1 MNFVHP
7 SFLWALLV
15 LAIPII
21 VHFFNFRRLKKVY
34 FTNVRFLQVVKT
46 ETNSFKKVKELL
58 ILLSRLAFLAALVLA
73 FAQPFFPSEN
83 RKSVYNTKSLI
94 SMYLDNSYSMQGEIG
109 NKKHLDIGKENITD
123 LLRIFP
129 QSANFQLLTNDFRA
143 KEQFVT
149 NGRKMEDMLAETKF
163 SSKSRDFQAI
173 NNRQI
178 SFLSRITPNAGANAA
193 DQKNQIFWFSDFQK
207 STAGNLQKLNLDTTN
222 RYYLVPIKS
231 EKAFNVAID
240 SVWLNNPFVKELEN
254 STLNFTIHNYS
265 DENIDNKVIKLF
277 IDELQISTA
286 SVSVPAQSKINAS
299 FNFVAQGKGT
309 KKGRVSFEDFP
320 IVFDNDYFFTVQI
333 APIINILSISQSA
346 GGTYIRQVYAG
357 ENTFRTFNFDANNLD
372 IKELEN
378 ADLVVLSGLTSIS
391 GDISKKVQDFVRSGG
406 SVAVFPSSTPEKESY
421 NEFLKNLGI
430 RNVQTIS
437 KTDSLGKNAN
447 KVLLPP
453 DMGQPFFR
461 DVFEQSTKNISMPY
475 ANAVISWV
483 SNGATLL
490 SFKNSRPFLT
500 QANAGRGKA
509 YLFASPLEQPFSDLA
524 KNAIFVPIMYKIA
537 SQSKKGNNSLSYNFK
552 EKSIR
557 LKIVALKTK
566 NPVFKLVKPNQEL
579 IPSQRLLG
587 DELFLDLPEQ
597 TLEAGYYDVV
607 LDGKV
612 ITSVAFNYGKEES
625 EMGFY
630 STEELKNIFS
640 KQKNVQI
647 YESASKEFV
656 KDFKDKNIG
665 VSLWKYFVVLALI
678 FILAEILL
686 IRFLK

>member
-1 MNFVHP
+1 MNFVYP

-58 ILLSRLAFLAALVLA
+58 ILLSRLAFLTALVLA

-83 RKSVYNTKSLI
+83 RKSVYNTNSLI

-109 NKKHLDIGKENITD
+109 NKKHLDIGKENITE

-129 QSANFQLLTNDFRA
+129 QSANFQLLTNDFKS

-149 NGRKMEDMLAETKF
+149 NGKKIEDMLAETKF

-173 NNRQI
+173 NNRQM
-178 SFLSRITPNAGANAA
+178 SFLSRLAPTNK

-207 STAGNLQKLNLDTTN
+207 STAGNLQKLSLDTTN
-222 RYYLVPIKS
+222 RYYFVPIKS
-231 EKAFNVAID
+231 EKSFNLAID
-240 SVWLNNPFVKELEN
+240 SAWLNNPFVKELEN

-277 IDELQISTA
+277 IDEQQISTA

-309 KKGRVSFEDFP
+309 KKGRISFDDFP

-346 GGTYIRQVYAG
+346 GGTYIRHVYAG
-357 ENTFRTFNFDANNLD
+357 ENAFRTFNFDANNLD
-372 IKELEN
+372 LKELEN
-378 ADLVVLSGLTSIS
+378 ADLVVLSGLANIS
-391 GDISKKVQDFVRSGG
+391 EDLSKKIQDFVRSGG
-406 SVAVFPSSTPEKESY
+406 SVAVFPSSTFEKESY
-421 NEFLKNLGI
+421 NNFLKDLGI
-430 RNVQTIS
+430 RNIQSIS

-552 EKSIR
+552 EKSIS
-557 LKIVALKTK
+557 LKVVAPKTK

-612 ITSVAFNYGKEES
+612 VTSVAFNYSKEES
-625 EMGFY
+625 EMSFY
-630 STEELKNIFS
+630 SVEELKNIFS

-647 YESASKEFV
+647 YESTSKEFV

-665 VSLWKYFVVLALI
+665 VSLWKYFVVFALI
-678 FILAEILL
+678 FILIEILL